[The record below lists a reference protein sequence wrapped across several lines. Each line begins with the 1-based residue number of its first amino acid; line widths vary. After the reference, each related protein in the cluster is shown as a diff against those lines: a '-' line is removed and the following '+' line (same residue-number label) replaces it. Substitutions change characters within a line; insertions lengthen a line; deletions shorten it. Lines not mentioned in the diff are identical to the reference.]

1 MPQSRQKRDNDYY
14 LKRLRDEFPTIF
26 ADYQAGKFKNAAS
39 AFAAVGLRKP
49 KSGLDHLRSAW
60 KKASPSERRDFKLE
74 IGCVGPGGSSS
85 SQTAGA
91 KAPPS
96 LPPSGTQVAGPGPI
110 QAGGY
115 LSTDTIDR
123 LRAVMSRRS
132 MKIGDVMAEMGFK
145 KLNTS
150 VALAMSRGAQIRNP
164 AVLAA
169 LEAWLAKNP
178 P

>member
-14 LKRLRDEFPTIF
+14 LQRLRDDFPAIY
-26 ADYQAGKFKNAAS
+26 ADYLAGKFKNAAA
-39 AFAAVGLRKP
+39 AFVAAGLRKP

-60 KKASPSERRDFKLE
+60 KKASRSERRDFKLE
-74 IGCVGPGGSSS
+74 IGCIGPGGSSR
-85 SQTAGA
+85 SQTSGA

-96 LPPSGTQVAGPGPI
+96 SPPSGTQVAGPKPL

-115 LSTDTIDR
+115 LSVDSIDH
-123 LRAVMSRRS
+123 LRVVMSRRN

-150 VALAMSRGAQIRNP
+150 VALAMGRGAQIRDP

-169 LEAWLAKNP
+169 LETWLARNP
-178 P
+178 L